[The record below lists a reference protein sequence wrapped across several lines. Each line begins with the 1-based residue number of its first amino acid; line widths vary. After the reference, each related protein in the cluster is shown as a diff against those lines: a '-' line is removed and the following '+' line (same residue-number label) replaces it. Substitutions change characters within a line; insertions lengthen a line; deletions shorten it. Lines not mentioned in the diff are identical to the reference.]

1 MKKIKIGLIGCGR
14 IAQDHLRAFAKIK
27 NVTIQA
33 VADSAPEKA
42 KSTAEQYECNAYV
55 DYRKMVKSEE
65 LNAVVIS
72 TPPSEHAK
80 MSIRAMSCGLH
91 VFCEKPFA
99 IDTTEAQEMCRWARR
114 KKLILMMASKFR
126 FVDDVVQAKAIVESG
141 LLGRVVLF
149 ENVLCS
155 RVDMTNRWNSK
166 KNVSG
171 GGVLIDNG
179 THSVDIARFL
189 LGHISLIQAQF
200 GCQIQD
206 MQVEDTARVYFQTE
220 SEVMGTIDLSWSLNK
235 EMPSYISVY
244 GTEGMINIGWKS
256 SQYKLREKDQWVN
269 FGTGYDKQRAFENQS
284 RHFIDCIAFKKKPII
299 AGIDG
304 LESVK
309 VIQRAYESSRINKW
323 LKVQEDEK

>member
-1 MKKIKIGLIGCGR
+1 MKKLKLGFIGCGR
-14 IAQDHLRAFAKIK
+14 IAQDHLRAFSKIE
-27 NVTIQA
+27 NTSIQA
-33 VADSAPEKA
+33 VSDNAPEKA
-42 KSTAEQYECNAYV
+42 KNSAEQYGCDGYT
-55 DYRKMVKSEE
+55 DYKKMISHEE
-65 LNAVVIS
+65 LDAVVIA
-72 TPPSEHAK
+72 TPPSEHAG
-80 MSIRAMSCGLH
+80 MSVHAMSCGLH

-99 IDTTEAQEMCRWARR
+99 IGKNEAEEMCRYAKN

-126 FVDDVVQAKAIVESG
+126 FVDDVVQAKAIIESG

-155 RVDMTNRWNSK
+155 KVDMTARWNSK
-166 KNVSG
+166 KSISG

-189 LGHISLIQAQF
+189 LGPITLIQAQF

-206 MQVEDTARVYFQTE
+206 MQVEDTAQVYFQTE
-220 SEVMGTIDLSWSLNK
+220 SKVMGTIDLSWSLNK
-235 EMPSYISVY
+235 EMPTYVSVY
-244 GTEGMINIGWKS
+244 GTEGTVNIGWKS

-269 FGTGYDKQRAFENQS
+269 FGAGYDKQKAFENQG
-284 RHFIDCIAFKKKPII
+284 RHFVDCVLFKKKPII
-299 AGIDG
+299 TELDG

-309 VIQRAYESSRINKW
+309 VIQKAYESSRINKW